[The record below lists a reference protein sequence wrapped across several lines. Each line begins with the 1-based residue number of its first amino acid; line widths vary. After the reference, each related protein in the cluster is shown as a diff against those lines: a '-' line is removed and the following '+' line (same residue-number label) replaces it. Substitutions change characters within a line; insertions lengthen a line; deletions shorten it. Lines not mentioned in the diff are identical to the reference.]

1 MLIKSDSTERSI
13 HKVSAI
19 NKREYSLASFSRKHE
34 EYHLGVRWGRKRRS
48 NGWKLGKASEL
59 KSRGKFLVTEKSPEI
74 SPCPRPGVYSRR
86 PETGRSFNSPWKS
99 GYTRGV
105 SARKIETSR
114 GRIKHSPRCGRF
126 IAETSGI
133 RGADLLRRRIYYDG
147 GRGMWRRVEGSS
159 TIPSTLCAPLKR
171 NCVWMICGQNEK
183 KRRNVN
189 GREKLLQFH

>member
-1 MLIKSDSTERSI
+1 MLIKSRSMERSI
-13 HKVSAI
+13 HKVSTI
-19 NKREYSLASFSRKHE
+19 NKREYSLASFSRNTRNIISGECALRKE
-34 EYHLGVRWGRKRRS
+34 EAIQWLKVRES
-48 NGWKLGKASEL
+48 QSL

-114 GRIKHSPRCGRF
+114 GRIKYSPRF

-133 RGADLLRRRIYYDG
+133 RGADLLWRRIYYDG
-147 GRGMWRRVEGSS
+147 EEEGGCDDAWKDRRRLYRLFV
-159 TIPSTLCAPLKR
+159 C
-171 NCVWMICGQNEK
+171 
-183 KRRNVN
+183 
-189 GREKLLQFH
+189 H